1 MLILFVSLVFLLV
14 TLEKI
19 LKFSICLD
27 YDDHKI
33 SVNLTTSHYLK
44 ICLTGT
50 FEINAELVIYGIYH
64 SQINKNQLY
73 LLSAVW
79 GNKPIQHQV
88 I

>member
-33 SVNLTTSHYLK
+33 SVNLTASHYFK